1 MWTKSM
7 IRSLHKLAGWL
18 RRFYTSNSPRESHPR
33 RQTPS
38 NNKKLE
44 SRTSSDTETE
54 CVQHRTIV
62 KASTMVP
69 HILDSDSP
77 TRTKIGIPDSEEYD
91 KMIAELPFRVIS
103 CPLLQAKKLEA
114 RRFCARYNVDDE
126 ILKDDTMPLHELFMG
141 LRKER
146 ERLLRTV
153 IGSVGQGP
161 VIEPPFNFQY
171 GCNITLGDS
180 FYANVNLRIMDS
192 GLVTIGNKVLIGP
205 NVTIVTEL
213 HEKEIMSRRSGK
225 VFAKPVT
232 IEDDC
237 WIGVGTTILPG
248 VTIGRGSVIGAGS
261 IVTRDIPPASVAWGN
276 PARVV
281 ELVGDANA
289 VFAGMN

>member
-1 MWTKSM
+1 
-7 IRSLHKLAGWL
+7 
-18 RRFYTSNSPRESHPR
+18 
-33 RQTPS
+33 
-38 NNKKLE
+38 
-44 SRTSSDTETE
+44 
-54 CVQHRTIV
+54 
-62 KASTMVP
+62 
-69 HILDSDSP
+69 
-77 TRTKIGIPDSEEYD
+77 
-91 KMIAELPFRVIS
+91 
-103 CPLLQAKKLEA
+103 
-114 RRFCARYNVDDE
+114 
-126 ILKDDTMPLHELFMG
+126 
-141 LRKER
+141 
-146 ERLLRTV
+146 
-153 IGSVGQGP
+153 
-161 VIEPPFNFQY
+161 
-171 GCNITLGDS
+171 
-180 FYANVNLRIMDS
+180 MDS

-261 IVTRDIPPASVAWGN
+261 IVTRDIPSASVAWGN